1 MFKFKGK
8 SSKEMGVIIEE
19 EQLFLAKAAQKYE
32 EIDINGRNG
41 SIFNELGYSNVEIPM
56 NVQILN
62 SAKLDDIFEWLNGP
76 GEFEYNGRVTTA
88 YFYNEILPQRMVSIK
103 NAEIT
108 FKRSPFWKLK
118 ESEFQTITT
127 EIQNEGNVFSKP
139 IIRLEKVQ
147 TDEIDV
153 SIAGIRFQYNFN
165 NETYVEIDCNECTA
179 TYNNLNRNRNLIIGF
194 EFPKLLPG
202 KNPIIIHSGDPII
215 KIKDKDRW
223 L

>member
-8 SSKEMGVIIEE
+8 SSKEMGVVIEE
-19 EQLFLAKAAQKYE
+19 EQLFLAKAGQKYE

-56 NVQILN
+56 NIQILN

-76 GEFEYNGRVTTA
+76 GEFEYNGRITTA
-88 YFYNEILPQRMVSIK
+88 YFYNEISPQRMVSIK

-118 ESEFQTITT
+118 ESEFQIVNNSVN
-127 EIQNEGNVFSKP
+127 NEGNIFSKP
-139 IIRLEKVQ
+139 IIRLEKGKNDTVDI
-147 TDEIDV
+147 T
-153 SIAGIRFQYNFN
+153 IADIRFQYNFS
-165 NETYVEIDCNECTA
+165 NETYVEIDCNECIA

-202 KNPIIIHSGDPII
+202 KNTIIIHSGDPVI